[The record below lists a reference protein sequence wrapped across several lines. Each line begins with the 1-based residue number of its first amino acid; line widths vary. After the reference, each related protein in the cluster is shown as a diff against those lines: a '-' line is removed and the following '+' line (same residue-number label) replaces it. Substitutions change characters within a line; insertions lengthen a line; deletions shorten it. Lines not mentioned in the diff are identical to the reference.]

1 MMRKIRLF
9 AFTREALKNM
19 VSRPATINYPDEPA
33 VYPQRMRGH
42 IRIDISQCISCTLCA
57 QNCPPRAIQV
67 DRDAGTWTID
77 RFDCVQCGSCVNV
90 CPKHCLYME
99 QGYAPPE
106 TKKHTETFA
115 RPKQER
121 KLPQADE
128 DCVFCGLCARKCP
141 KQAITVSRPDKQW
154 QVDESLC
161 VGCGLC
167 ADTCPKTCIIMK
179 KA

>member
-19 VSRPATINYPDEPA
+19 FSRPATINYPDEPA

-99 QGYAPPE
+99 QGYTPPE

-167 ADTCPKTCIIMK
+167 ADACPKTCIIMK

>member
-1 MMRKIRLF
+1 MRKIRLF

-99 QGYAPPE
+99 QGYTPPE

-128 DCVFCGLCARKCP
+128 DCVFCGCAPANVR
-141 KQAITVSRPDKQW
+141 SRPSRSAAPISNGKW
-154 QVDESLC
+154 TNRSAWA
-161 VGCGLC
+161 
-167 ADTCPKTCIIMK
+167 ADYAPMP
-179 KA
+179 ARRPASS